1 MYHVFWKPEDF
12 LDCAVKIPTIIDSI
26 KTNYVTTTTEKRKSS
41 IIYDKTTQ
49 IINVAGNKL
58 TTDDNT
64 MVLLFVVILTVFG
77 TLSLVLLGWCCSKKI
92 KNSKKTNFQQKQ
104 LNMQRQELKGP
115 LTFKQRLLC
124 KCNWFNI
131 GISKRNSPIG
141 SSPKIRD
148 RNCSSIYSESSTAP
162 LIRHVSIRAKK
173 EEANRPIHILSRHD
187 STISRNF
194 VERHNSE
201 VEKFELQPISE
212 SKFQFVVK
220 TL

>member
-1 MYHVFWKPEDF
+1 
-12 LDCAVKIPTIIDSI
+12 
-26 KTNYVTTTTEKRKSS
+26 
-41 IIYDKTTQ
+41 
-49 IINVAGNKL
+49 
-58 TTDDNT
+58 
-64 MVLLFVVILTVFG
+64 MVLILVVILTVFG

-104 LNMQRQELKGP
+104 LNMQRQELKSP

-131 GISKRNSPIG
+131 GISKRNSPVG
-141 SSPKIRD
+141 SSPTLRF

-162 LIRHVSIRAKK
+162 LIKQVSIRAKK
-173 EEANRPIHILSRHD
+173 DGASRPLHILSRHD

-194 VERHNSE
+194 VERNNSE
-201 VEKFELQPISE
+201 IENFELQPISK
-212 SKFQFVVK
+212 SKKQFIVKYKYK